1 MVTSLVTPADIVILD
16 EIKSNWSDPR
26 NVYIPKLSE
35 VECAARLAAAGLL
48 TSLIWMN
55 LSNIDASKVE
65 KMSNLASIIKEVIGL
80 DNVSGR
86 VDNGFLTFKNFLTFL
101 PISAFSFCL
110 LILSESKPERDT
122 LIILLINKVNH
133 MYFGLI

>member
-65 KMSNLASIIKEVIGL
+65 KMSNLASIVKEVIGL

-86 VDNGFLTFKNFLTFL
+86 VDNGFLTFKNFLTFM
-101 PISAFSFCL
+101 PI
-110 LILSESKPERDT
+110 
-122 LIILLINKVNH
+122 
-133 MYFGLI
+133 

>member
-65 KMSNLASIIKEVIGL
+65 KMSNLASIVKEVIGL

-101 PISAFSFCL
+101 PTSAFSCCL
-110 LILSESKPERDT
+110 LILSESKP
-122 LIILLINKVNH
+122 
-133 MYFGLI
+133 